1 MVNIQAICVICY
13 HFLCW
18 TVLSNL
24 DMISQMV
31 IAVLFAVVAEERDS
45 REQDTFES
53 EGILK

>member
-31 IAVLFAVVAEERDS
+31 IAVLFAVVAEET
-45 REQDTFES
+45 QES
-53 EGILK
+53 KIHLNQKAS

>member
-24 DMISQMV
+24 DMISQIV